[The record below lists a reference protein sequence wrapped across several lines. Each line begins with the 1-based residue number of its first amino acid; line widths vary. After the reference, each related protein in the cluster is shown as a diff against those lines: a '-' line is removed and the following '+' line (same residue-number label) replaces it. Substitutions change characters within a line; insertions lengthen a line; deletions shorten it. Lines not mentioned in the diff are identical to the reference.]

1 MPRIARI
8 AALCALTTSL
18 LLCRDICPAAELPK
32 LDAKLDQVRV
42 EKVEVRASAVGPV
55 VLLRVGSKAIPVFID
70 AVVAESIN
78 GALGGQKPARPL
90 SHDLMHSIL
99 EGMGARVA
107 QVVVTLKGQ
116 IFYADVTVV
125 SGSTTKVF
133 DSRTSD
139 AVALAIHFKAPI
151 LVSPALVESAGVEI
165 ETSVGKPI

>member
-1 MPRIARI
+1 MCFATEI
-8 AALCALTTSL
+8 
-18 LLCRDICPAAELPK
+18 PK
-32 LDAKLDQVRV
+32 PEAKPDQVRV

-55 VLLRVGSKAIPVFID
+55 VLLRVGNKAIPVFID
-70 AVVAESIN
+70 AVVAESIQ

-139 AVALAIHFKAPI
+139 AVALAVAAKAAGPAVAARVAAEALAASIRIPMDARIHITNRAR
-151 LVSPALVESAGVEI
+151 
-165 ETSVGKPI
+165 